1 MNALLRPLC
10 LAAAL
15 GGSGLAHADFTG
27 SLGSITPPA
36 TPAVINSAVTI
47 GTTTTTPGPN
57 PITYN
62 FLDTWTFTLTA
73 DAHVGSITTTFN
85 FGTSPG
91 PGFTFGITNLQVN
104 LSTNPISGPPL
115 VSWLTVTPAGPG
127 FTSSVAL
134 IPASPLLAGNYKL
147 DIRGTLASPGSY
159 GGTLIANAV
168 PLPAALP
175 LFLAGLGAL
184 GVKAARKRAAT
195 LAA

>member
-1 MNALLRPLC
+1 MNTLLRPLC

-15 GGSGLAHADFTG
+15 GGSGLAHADFIG

-36 TPAVINSAVTI
+36 TVAFSNSVVTTGFTSI
-47 GTTTTTPGPN
+47 VG

-62 FLDTWTFTLTA
+62 FLDRWDFTLTA
-73 DAHVGSITTTFN
+73 DAQLGSITTTFD
-85 FGTSPG
+85 FGASTPSAP
-91 PGFTFGITNLQVN
+91 PTFGISNLQVR
-104 LSTNPISGPPL
+104 LSTNPASGPSL
-115 VSWLTVTPAGPG
+115 VSWLTVTPSGPG

-134 IPASPLLAGNYKL
+134 IPVSPLLAGDYTL

-159 GGTLIANAV
+159 GGTVIANAV

-184 GVKAARKRAAT
+184 GVKGARKRAA
-195 LAA
+195 AVAV

>member
-1 MNALLRPLC
+1 MNAFLRPLC

-15 GGSGLAHADFTG
+15 GGSGLAHADFVG

-36 TPAVINSAVTI
+36 TAAFSNTAVTT
-47 GTTTTTPGPN
+47 GTTTAVG

-62 FLDTWTFTLTA
+62 FLDTWIFTLTG
-73 DAHVGSITTTFN
+73 DALLGSITTTFD
-85 FGTSPG
+85 FGATTPSAP
-91 PGFTFGITNLQVN
+91 PTFGISNLQVR
-104 LSTNPISGPPL
+104 LSTNPGSGPSL

-134 IPASPLLAGNYKL
+134 IPVSPLLAGNYKL

-159 GGTLIANAV
+159 GGTVIANAV

-175 LFLAGLGAL
+175 LFLAGLGVL
-184 GVKAARKRAAT
+184 VGIKGARKRAAVAT
-195 LAA
+195 

>member
-1 MNALLRPLC
+1 LNALLKSLC

-15 GGSGLAHADFTG
+15 GGSGLAHADFVG

-36 TPAVINSAVTI
+36 TPAIINSAVSV
-47 GTTTTTPGPN
+47 GTLSGV
-57 PITYN
+57 YN
-62 FLDTWTFTLTA
+62 FLDTWYFTLTG
-73 DAHVGSITTTFN
+73 DAHVGSVTTTFD
-85 FGTSPG
+85 FGAG
-91 PGFTFGITNLQVN
+91 PGLTFGITNLQVK
-104 LSTNPISGPPL
+104 LSKDPVVNPSDTL

-127 FTSSVAL
+127 FNSSVAL

-184 GVKAARKRAAT
+184 GIKGARKRASAV
-195 LAA
+195 AA